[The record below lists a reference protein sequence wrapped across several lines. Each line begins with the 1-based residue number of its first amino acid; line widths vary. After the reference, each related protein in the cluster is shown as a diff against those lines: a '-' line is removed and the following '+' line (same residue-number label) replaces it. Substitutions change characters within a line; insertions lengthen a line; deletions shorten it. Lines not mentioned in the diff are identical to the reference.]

1 MKIFLALAVSLCL
14 AGCAS
19 TGDMHEPSP
28 SRMSGV
34 RTGMTRDDARRLLGT
49 PHETMTFARS
59 GTQSWDY
66 RFQDTWGYLTL
77 FSVIFGPQGTVVG
90 TTSQRLND
98 GGDHGT

>member
-1 MKIFLALAVSLCL
+1 MKILLAWVVSLGL

-19 TGDMHEPSP
+19 MGDMHEPSL
-28 SRMSGV
+28 SQMSGV